1 MSATRVCTRT
11 ADQRKALFRLPP
23 APTAPRSARRLVEDV
38 LADWCIPVG
47 LVESLRLLASEL
59 VTNAVAH
66 GDGRVGLA
74 LFSAAA
80 TDDSPRAVLRMEV
93 ADASPEPARQGGLG
107 GDDEHGRGLLLVDAL
122 SDQWGQDLLAEGK
135 RVWCEFALAGGP
147 EGCAPSPEGD
157 REAATRKSR
166 S

>member
-1 MSATRVCTRT
+1 MNATRVCTRT
-11 ADQRKALFRLPP
+11 ADQRKALFQLPP

-38 LADWCIPVG
+38 LADWGTPVG
-47 LVESLRLLASEL
+47 MAQSLRLLASEL

-66 GDGRVGLA
+66 GDGQVGLA
-74 LFSAAA
+74 LFVTPA
-80 TDDSPRAVLRMEV
+80 TDVSPCAVLRMEV
-93 ADASPEPARQGGLG
+93 ADASAEPARQGGLR

-122 SDQWGQDLLAEGK
+122 SDQWGQDLFAEGK

-147 EGCAPSPEGD
+147 DECALVPERD
-157 REAATRKSR
+157 REAANRKSR